1 MLVSLT
7 DFIPQ
12 YLLDTTLVYVV
23 VLNQKGEYVY
33 LNDLFRKYL
42 KSHHFS
48 VIAHFIDY
56 IHEKDVAKWEKTFAA
71 CLCGKPTN
79 NKLEL
84 CNKNY
89 LSDKSIPIIWEINT
103 VKPTNLQESYVLLIG
118 KEPQQEISSQTSAQA
133 LAYQLENVVE
143 NMTDGFFM
151 LSNQWEILSVN
162 KITERLFNKTKAEL
176 IGQKFW
182 EVVQTNNKNKTKEHI
197 YPAMYLQAMNTQ
209 KQVVFEEYMHSI
221 EQCFLVSVY
230 PFQGG
235 IVVFYRNITP
245 QKIILKRLQ
254 NSERKLKAILNST
267 TDSHILIS
275 PNYNI
280 LSFNKVA
287 ADNVRVLM
295 QKELKIGGSMLNYT
309 LKESKEEFI
318 KDFQKCLTGEIVSLE
333 KALVFD
339 NGAIM
344 WFDVKYVPIYEDGH
358 LIGVSFNTTNI
369 DIRKKAELKVLEQ
382 NSDLMSIAWLQSHEV
397 RKPVANILGLVELL
411 KDENN
416 PAYVEFLQKE
426 AEELDKIIREIVSLT
441 NSVNKE

>member
-1 MLVSLT
+1 MLLSLT

-33 LNDLFRKYL
+33 LNELFKQCL
-42 KSHHFS
+42 KSHNFS
-48 VIAHFIDY
+48 VTDYFIDS
-56 IHEKDVAKWEKTFAA
+56 IHEKDIKQWQTTFTA
-71 CLCGKPTN
+71 CLREEPIN
-79 NKLEL
+79 NPLML

-89 LSDKSIPIIWEINT
+89 LADKSVPIVWEITT
-103 VKPTNLQESYVLLIG
+103 VKPTNTKESYVLLIG
-118 KEPQQEISSQTSAQA
+118 KELQQEISPKISAQA
-133 LAYQLENVVE
+133 LAYQLENIIE

-151 LSNQWEILSVN
+151 LSTEWEIVSVN
-162 KITERLFNKTKAEL
+162 KITEKLFNKTKAEL

-295 QKELKIGGSMLNYT
+295 QKELKIGGSMLNYA
-309 LKESKEEFI
+309 LKESKEEFMN
-318 KDFQKCLTGEIVSLE
+318 DFQKCLKGEVISLE

-344 WFDVKYVPIYEDGH
+344 WFYVKYVPIYEDGH